1 MSDNTLNQI
10 SSYIMREKVKKVFL
24 PIKSN
29 LGPLL
34 DKYESRN
41 LLDIKNEFTIL
52 FFGLIRNYKG
62 LDVLLRAANELKNQN
77 IQFRLL
83 IVGEC
88 YENENKYNRLIS
100 DFKLKMHIQWINEYV
115 PDRDI
120 NLYFSASDLVVLPY
134 KKASQSGV
142 IPIAYNYNKIVLVSD
157 INGLNE
163 FVENEKTGYLFESS
177 NYKNLSDKIS
187 QIYKE
192 HDFNKSE
199 KYINSYKN
207 KFTIDKLCSDLLS
220 FID

>member
-1 MSDNTLNQI
+1 
-10 SSYIMREKVKKVFL
+10 MREKVKKVFL

-34 DKYESRN
+34 DKNESRN
-41 LLDIKNEFTIL
+41 LLDMKNEFTIL

-62 LDVLLRAANELKNQN
+62 LDVLLRAANELKNKN

-88 YENENKYNRLIS
+88 YEKENKYNRLIS
-100 DFKLKMHIQWINEYV
+100 DFKLQKHTQWINEYV

-134 KKASQSGV
+134 KKASQSGI

-157 INGLNE
+157 VNGLNE

-177 NYKNLSDKIS
+177 NYKNLSDKIC
-187 QIYKE
+187 QINKE

-199 KYINSYKN
+199 KYIKSYKN